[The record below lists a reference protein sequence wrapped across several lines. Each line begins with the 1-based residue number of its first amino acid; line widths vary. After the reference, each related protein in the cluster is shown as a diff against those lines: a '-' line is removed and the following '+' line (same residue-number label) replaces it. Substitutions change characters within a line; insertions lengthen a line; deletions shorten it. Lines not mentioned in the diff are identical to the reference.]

1 MNWTVY
7 DTAAEEIVYEHGR
20 REFCESMKEAHF
32 PSDRFQVQEKY
43 LVPDSYSEFVADLK
57 EVYGV
62 GQEVVAV

>member
-7 DTAAEEIVYEHGR
+7 DRAAEEIVYEHGR
-20 REFCESMKEAHF
+20 REFCEAMKETHF
-32 PSDRFQVQEKY
+32 SSDRFQVQEKC